1 VTLHQVTI
9 RAAAALGIALIVAAI
24 GLAISNGRFFLFP
37 FLLIL
42 GVPLAALFT
51 RRPPPPPAP
60 PQNPPRMSLN

>member
-1 VTLHQVTI
+1 
-9 RAAAALGIALIVAAI
+9 LGIALIVAAI

-51 RRPPPPPAP
+51 RRPPPPPPPNP
-60 PQNPPRMSLN
+60 PQTPTRMSLN